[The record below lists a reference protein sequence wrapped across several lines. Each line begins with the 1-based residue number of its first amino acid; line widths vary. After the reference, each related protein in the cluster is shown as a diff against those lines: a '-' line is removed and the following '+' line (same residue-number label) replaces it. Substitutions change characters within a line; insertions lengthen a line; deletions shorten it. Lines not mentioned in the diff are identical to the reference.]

1 MPETPKLVVV
11 NATPIIALSLI
22 GQLDLLQQLYGEIL
36 IPPAVQAEVLAGGR
50 YGVGSAEL
58 LHATWLRLVPLQDP
72 HRADLLLTDL
82 DRGEAE
88 VIALAQEHRAD
99 LVILD
104 ERLARLHARRL
115 GLAMTGTLGVLLR
128 AKEQGLAT
136 AVAPVISDLRQG
148 GLRLSDAIVAEALRL
163 AGEA

>member
-1 MPETPKLVVV
+1 M
-11 NATPIIALSLI
+11 
-22 GQLDLLQQLYGEIL
+22 
-36 IPPAVQAEVLAGGR
+36 
-50 YGVGSAEL
+50 
-58 LHATWLRLVPLQDP
+58 
-72 HRADLLLTDL
+72 TDL

-128 AKEQGLAT
+128 AKEQGLVT